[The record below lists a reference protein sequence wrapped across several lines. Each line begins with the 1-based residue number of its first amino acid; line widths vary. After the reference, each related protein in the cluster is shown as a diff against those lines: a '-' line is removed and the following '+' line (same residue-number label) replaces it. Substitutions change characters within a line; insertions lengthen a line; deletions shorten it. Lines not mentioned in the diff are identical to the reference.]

1 MLLVIVIGLVVIAI
15 INTNMAE
22 CSLLAIK
29 SASAADKVLILIICT
44 LYNTLTFKSKRK
56 TCMIMTIFMSDAYLL
71 ITNKYRSVIENVIG
85 NRNDYMYFNWV
96 NFN

>member
-29 SASAADKVLILIICT
+29 SASAAEQSTDTEMPYAHCIT
-44 LYNTLTFKSKRK
+44 LLTFTK
-56 TCMIMTIFMSDAYLL
+56 
-71 ITNKYRSVIENVIG
+71 
-85 NRNDYMYFNWV
+85 
-96 NFN
+96 

>member
-15 INTNMAE
+15 ITNMAE

-44 LYNTLTFKSKRK
+44 LYNKFDIQK
-56 TCMIMTIFMSDAYLL
+56 
-71 ITNKYRSVIENVIG
+71 
-85 NRNDYMYFNWV
+85 
-96 NFN
+96 